1 MSKKASD
8 KSGGSGSAG
17 GAGGGALT
25 FEEAMTRLEGIVER
39 VERGEIGLEDAL
51 KEYEEG
57 MALIKR
63 CKEVLGKAQQRVEEL
78 GREALRESERG
89 G

>member
-1 MSKKASD
+1 MSKKPAD
-8 KSGGSGSAG
+8 KSAGSAAG
-17 GAGGGALT
+17 GAALT
-25 FEEAMTRLEGIVER
+25 FEEAMGRLEGIVER

>member
-1 MSKKASD
+1 MSKKPAD
-8 KSGGSGSAG
+8 KSAGSGVGGGGS
-17 GAGGGALT
+17 ALT

-78 GREALRESERG
+78 GREALRESERAS
-89 G
+89 